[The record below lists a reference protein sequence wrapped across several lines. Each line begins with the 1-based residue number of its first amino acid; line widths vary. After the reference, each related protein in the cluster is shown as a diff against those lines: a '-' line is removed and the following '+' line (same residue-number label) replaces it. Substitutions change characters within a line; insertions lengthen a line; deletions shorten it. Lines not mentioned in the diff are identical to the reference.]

1 MTEKAIV
8 RLYNLLDL
16 QKEVEL
22 KFGTADYN
30 VFVFGS
36 YITTRYVEGK
46 SDIDIAIYSEDFG
59 MYLKI
64 SSFLEEKF
72 NDKGIKSDIF
82 YIDISMQ
89 APIYC
94 AALKSKIQF
103 TDYYPEKLVEFYKT
117 CQIKLDENKKVK
129 LKE

>member
-36 YITTRYVEGK
+36 YITTGYVEGK
-46 SDIDIAIYSEDFG
+46 SDIAIYSEGFG
-59 MYLKI
+59 MYLKNI
-64 SSFLEEKF
+64 LFS
-72 NDKGIKSDIF
+72 
-82 YIDISMQ
+82 
-89 APIYC
+89 
-94 AALKSKIQF
+94 
-103 TDYYPEKLVEFYKT
+103 
-117 CQIKLDENKKVK
+117 
-129 LKE
+129 